1 MRFKSD
7 EHAPWDFEVEVRGL
21 VIPTLSPQGTPEVTV
36 VRNKTE
42 GELRLMRKPGV
53 LVRLWRWLFG
63 EPMPRETI
71 TLDAET
77 EHVRDL
83 CLAFVPPSHHHMV
96 HELNGGDLMLLFAAY
111 QGAQVAWCQSVRDAA
126 AKANAP
132 EPSVPEP
139 MHTTSSV
146 PLVPLVAGE
155 PIPAI
160 LRGLEDRSKA
170 D

>member
-1 MRFKSD
+1 MRFTSD

-36 VRNKTE
+36 VRNQTE
-42 GELRLMRKPGV
+42 VEAKLTRKPGV

-63 EPMPRETI
+63 EPMAREAI
-71 TLDAET
+71 SLDAET
-77 EHVRDL
+77 EHVRSL

-111 QGAQVAWCQSVRDAA
+111 QGAQVAWCQRVRDAA
-126 AKANAP
+126 ARAQAP
-132 EPSVPEP
+132 EPSVPEA
-139 MHTTSSV
+139 HQTQSSV
-146 PLVPLVAGE
+146 PLVPLVAGG

-160 LRGLEDRSKA
+160 LQGLEDRSKV